1 MFSAR
6 NRKPF
11 ISSPILW
18 PRHELAIIYLATTIV
33 VIQSELELEQLLC
46 VHIWGNGVPHI
57 LNGKFVSNGQ
67 LVNVLVTWRPV
78 AQHNRRSG
86 MENFKLFVIHL
97 WNELF
102 TLRMM
107 DAIFRNYPTSAHDWR
122 FFCTMAE
129 VDDSMLDGQWI
140 GVVVLWYILLPS
152 SFSTRIVFHYVSHQL
167 LSLHCE

>member
-67 LVNVLVTWRPV
+67 LINVLVTWRPV

-97 WNELF
+97 WNELSHWEWWTRF
-102 TLRMM
+102 SEIIQLLRMTEDFSVPWLRWMTPCWM
-107 DAIFRNYPTSAHDWR
+107 DNELLLLFCDTFYCRVVFPLES
-122 FFCTMAE
+122 FFIMFPINC
-129 VDDSMLDGQWI
+129 
-140 GVVVLWYILLPS
+140 
-152 SFSTRIVFHYVSHQL
+152 
-167 LSLHCE
+167 